1 MKYLILCLTFVLFAL
16 SVKAQKPLQ
25 RNEYKVVIID
35 GGMSGTY
42 SGNEQKT
49 YVRLLVYIVNNSNDT
64 LKYCGTDCLYKDIFS
79 ISKNHYL
86 YIENQECKPQL
97 LSKYIIPPHRSQKI
111 SLLLSEYKSP
121 DTIINLSVS
130 MKLYKWDTGKPNN
143 LNSKHL
149 IGIFNDN
156 VTVKYDKHH
165 NQFFDKQD
173 FEAEAQKRKNIAP
186 DLNIHFLTEKERKLY
201 TLFIDPEKVTKPHDS
216 IDYTK
221 KKICVFNIPV
231 QLRNNSSTPLKFLT
245 MTCSWLT
252 DFAIDNRN
260 IHFNEWDCDANFPTE
275 VVVPPHG
282 NFARILSVN
291 IDPSQLK
298 KTTKFRVGMNLTIND
313 KNPKL
318 FFDLYPQETE
328 RFNQIWSNTVE
339 VTEQSTYA
347 KFIHYIGL

>member
-1 MKYLILCLTFVLFAL
+1 
-16 SVKAQKPLQ
+16 
-25 RNEYKVVIID
+25 
-35 GGMSGTY
+35 
-42 SGNEQKT
+42 
-49 YVRLLVYIVNNSNDT
+49 
-64 LKYCGTDCLYKDIFS
+64 
-79 ISKNHYL
+79 
-86 YIENQECKPQL
+86 
-97 LSKYIIPPHRSQKI
+97 
-111 SLLLSEYKSP
+111 
-121 DTIINLSVS
+121 
-130 MKLYKWDTGKPNN
+130 
-143 LNSKHL
+143 
-149 IGIFNDN
+149 
-156 VTVKYDKHH
+156 
-165 NQFFDKQD
+165 
-173 FEAEAQKRKNIAP
+173 
-186 DLNIHFLTEKERKLY
+186 
-201 TLFIDPEKVTKPHDS
+201 
-216 IDYTK
+216 
-221 KKICVFNIPV
+221 
-231 QLRNNSSTPLKFLT
+231 